1 MGPPNQSMQLI
12 HASSAERIS
21 DHIERECQRNS
32 HAAKIRARWVDF
44 SEGNAKRSPNAQ
56 FSSDAP
62 ATGINDGTGPGGCQ
76 RVEDNAFHL
85 YRLSDSVNSVQHFMQ
100 LEGIDHVAMGV
111 RDIER
116 SAKWYIDVLGFER
129 LHDGRWNGV
138 PTFIGK
144 GNTGIA
150 LFPANQ
156 EPKTS
161 AHREIRM
168 LHLAFRA
175 DRENFLA
182 AKQELKKHGIEFEFQ
197 DHEIAHSI
205 YFRDPDGHQLEI
217 TTYDVE

>member
-1 MGPPNQSMQLI
+1 
-12 HASSAERIS
+12 
-21 DHIERECQRNS
+21 
-32 HAAKIRARWVDF
+32 
-44 SEGNAKRSPNAQ
+44 
-56 FSSDAP
+56 
-62 ATGINDGTGPGGCQ
+62 
-76 RVEDNAFHL
+76 
-85 YRLSDSVNSVQHFMQ
+85 MQ

-129 LHDGRWNGV
+129 LHEGSWNGV

-150 LFPANQ
+150 LFPANH

-161 AHREIRM
+161 SHREIKM

-175 DRENFLA
+175 DGANFRA
-182 AKQELKKHGIEFEFQ
+182 AQQDLKARGIRFEFQ

-217 TTYDVE
+217 TTYEVD